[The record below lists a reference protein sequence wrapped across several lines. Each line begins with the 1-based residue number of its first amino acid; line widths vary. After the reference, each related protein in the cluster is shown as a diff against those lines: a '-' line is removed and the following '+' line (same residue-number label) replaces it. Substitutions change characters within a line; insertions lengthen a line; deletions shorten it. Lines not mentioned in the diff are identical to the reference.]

1 MPFPIFAHLFP
12 IKTSTGCKDP
22 IFVYNETIY
31 RLIISNNY
39 LDAFQKIF
47 HWKSYF
53 EKNKK
58 RDLSL
63 SSRIAFY
70 DGRGNFENSTRFT
83 RSRMKKKEKSIW
95 RTPNVTARSHRAFL
109 PSNVPNQ
116 LTPSSAITRAS
127 TSSGTICIRP
137 VSNFFLFR
145 SISASGSL
153 RWTGRP
159 SKTVDPESLIL
170 ESMAADTLFQVVTKK
185 KERERE
191 RKGRRRRGKGKESFS
206 ISTNE
211 KRKKKTDGGWNCV
224 VARGGVR
231 CYPLKSRLW
240 AVG

>member
-1 MPFPIFAHLFP
+1 MPFPIFTHLFP

-109 PSNVPNQ
+109 PSLSNVPNQ

-145 SISASGSL
+145 SISTSGSL
-153 RWTGRP
+153 R
-159 SKTVDPESLIL
+159 
-170 ESMAADTLFQVVTKK
+170 
-185 KERERE
+185 
-191 RKGRRRRGKGKESFS
+191 
-206 ISTNE
+206 
-211 KRKKKTDGGWNCV
+211 
-224 VARGGVR
+224 
-231 CYPLKSRLW
+231 
-240 AVG
+240 

>member
-1 MPFPIFAHLFP
+1 MPFPIFTHLFP

-47 HWKSYF
+47 HWKSYC
-53 EKNKK
+53 
-58 RDLSL
+58 DLSL
-63 SSRIAFY
+63 SSCIAFY

-109 PSNVPNQ
+109 PSLSNVPNQ

-153 RWTGRP
+153 R
-159 SKTVDPESLIL
+159 
-170 ESMAADTLFQVVTKK
+170 
-185 KERERE
+185 
-191 RKGRRRRGKGKESFS
+191 
-206 ISTNE
+206 
-211 KRKKKTDGGWNCV
+211 
-224 VARGGVR
+224 
-231 CYPLKSRLW
+231 
-240 AVG
+240 